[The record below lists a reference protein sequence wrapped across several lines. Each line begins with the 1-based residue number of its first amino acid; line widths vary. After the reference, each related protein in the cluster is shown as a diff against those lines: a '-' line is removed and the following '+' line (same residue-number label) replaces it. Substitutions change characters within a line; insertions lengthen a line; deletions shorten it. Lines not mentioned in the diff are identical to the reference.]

1 VTTQQIIS
9 TILYAVYLIPVYFL
23 ARRALRKANTAE
35 EFLVSNWS
43 IPLPFLIATLA
54 ASLGTAAYFLSAVSM
69 GIGNGAWEGM
79 STTLGLGV
87 CLVLA
92 GVTWAAPIRRLH
104 GWTMADYYG
113 LRFASKG
120 LGTYCGIV
128 MAIGT
133 SVFMVGG
140 MAVAGAYLVSAITG
154 IKFAWAVIIY
164 ALIVGTYCIMG
175 GLWAVAYTD
184 TMQIILAIIGIFI
197 VVILILFKANG
208 AAPGALF
215 STGHWNAS
223 HLFTWRGSLFW
234 FLFLSIAIGDIPAN
248 DMGQRACGGRSPRE
262 TKKAFIWAGII
273 LCVVG
278 IIPAFAS
285 EGLKILYPA
294 FEGNSELLWINF
306 IVDYIPPVAA
316 GILLTLFIAAGM
328 STIDSSYVAAT
339 AQWIKNIGMDAFKS
353 KLDEKRMM
361 RITRIIVG
369 IIVVVSAL
377 MALFFQRAL
386 PLVYAVFEIIFVSL
400 TWPVVIGPFW
410 KRLSAKANW
419 VAITAGLV
427 VYIVFTV
434 ALTDTHNFG
443 GINIAIATYSETLP
457 GLGGMI
463 VGLYA
468 FPVFWG
474 ATVSLICTIVFGLIF
489 KPTKEEELAFWMQ
502 RTKANDDVIGYPEYT
517 TGEYSWQAVH
527 TSKLLREE
535 YLKPGADF
543 KHLVEHYYDE
553 LKPERLK
560 RK

>member
-1 VTTQQIIS
+1 MNTQQIIS
-9 TILYAVYLIPVYFL
+9 TLLYAIYLVPVYLL
-23 ARRALRKANTAE
+23 ARRALKKAKTAE

-43 IPLPFLIATLA
+43 IPLPMLIATLA

-69 GIGNGAWEGM
+69 GIENGAWEGL
-79 STTLGLGV
+79 STTLGLGA
-87 CLVLA
+87 CLILA
-92 GVTWAAPIRRLH
+92 GFTWAAPIRRLH
-104 GWTMADYYG
+104 GWSMADYYG

-120 LGTYCGIV
+120 LGAYCGIV

-133 SVFMVGG
+133 SFFMVGG

-154 IKFAWAVIIY
+154 IKFTTAVIIY
-164 ALIVGTYCIMG
+164 AIIVGTYCIMG

-197 VVILILFKANG
+197 VLGLILAKANG
-208 AAPGALF
+208 IAAGALF
-215 STGHWNAS
+215 NPEHWNVS

-248 DMGQRACGGRSPRE
+248 DMGQRACAGRSPRE

-273 LCVVG
+273 LCIVG

-285 EGLKILYPA
+285 EGLKIIYPA
-294 FEGNSELLWINF
+294 FDGNTEMLWINF
-306 IVDYIPPVAA
+306 IIDYVPPVAA
-316 GILLTLFIAAGM
+316 GLLLTLFIAAGM

-339 AQWIKNIGMDAFKS
+339 AQWIKNIGMDAFKIQF
-353 KLDEKRMM
+353 DEKRMM
-361 RITRIIVG
+361 RASRIIVG
-369 IIVVVSAL
+369 VIVVISAL

-427 VYIVFTV
+427 VYVVFT
-434 ALTDTHNFG
+434 AAFTDIHNVG
-443 GINIAIATYSETLP
+443 GINIAIATYSESLS
-457 GLGGMI
+457 GLGGMLI
-463 VGLYA
+463 GLYA

-474 ATVSLICTIVFGLIF
+474 ATASLICTIVFGFIF
-489 KPTKEEELAFWMQ
+489 TPTKEEELAYWMQ
-502 RTKANDDVIGYPEYT
+502 RTKVNDDVIGYPEYT

-527 TSKLLREE
+527 TTTRLREE

-543 KHLVEHYYDE
+543 KSLVEHYYDE